1 MVGVA
6 SKKSTPPRSFL
17 EEISIRGLGVI
28 DNATVEFKPGLNVIT
43 GETGAGKTMLLTALS
58 LVTGGKADSDLV
70 RSNQERVSTS
80 AQFGYTKKLPS
91 EISTLIEEH
100 DLPNEDNGT
109 LLSRSVTRDGKSK
122 AMVNGHATTA
132 TVLSNFASEL
142 IEVHGQHANL
152 VLSKPAKQREILDIF
167 CGGEFEA
174 KLITYQHELT
184 KYQGLKA
191 EFNQLKKELGDRER
205 LIAELKQVDIEY
217 RKIKPNDGELAEL
230 DNLISKLESIE
241 DLRIAATGA
250 SESLNS
256 EDQGALGSLHQ
267 GKRLLSQAKGKDQ
280 FLDALNDRF
289 SDALFSL
296 IDIGSDLERYVE
308 ALSADP
314 NALENALQ
322 RRSLIVAFAK
332 KYGNSSDR
340 QEALIEAIELAKDA
354 KNRLDNLEGGEE
366 RVAQLA
372 QEAKAQ
378 RDKVKERAQALSELR
393 SQNAIK
399 FATLVETELKSL
411 AMPRA
416 KLAFRLTT
424 RTGES
429 DSDFLSHGLD
439 DVQIEFSAH
448 DAGNLLPIAKAASGG
463 ELSRLMLGIEV
474 VIAGSYPVGT
484 YVFDEVDA
492 GVGGKAALD
501 VGRRLMKLSQNAQ
514 VIVVTHL
521 PQVAMWADHHI
532 VVQKNSAGAVTEST
546 IRSLQESE
554 REIEIARMLSGLE
567 DSEHAQEHARELLNL
582 RLTEKA

>member
-6 SKKSTPPRSFL
+6 SKKISSPRSLL

-28 DNATVEFKPGLNVIT
+28 DNAAVEFKPGLNVIT

-70 RSNQERVSTS
+70 RSNQERVSTA
-80 AQFGYTKKLPS
+80 AQFGFTKTVPTQILS
-91 EISTLIEEH
+91 LMQEH
-100 DLPNEDNGT
+100 DLPIEDKST

-122 AMVNGHATTA
+122 AMVNSHATTVS
-132 TVLSNFASEL
+132 VLTNLASEL

-152 VLSKPAKQREILDIF
+152 VLSKPAKQREILDTF
-167 CGGEFEA
+167 CGAEFESSQVQ
-174 KLITYQHELT
+174 YQTQLS
-184 KYQGLKA
+184 KYQSLKA
-191 EFNQLKKELGDRER
+191 ELNQLNKELGDRER
-205 LIAELKQVDIEY
+205 LIAELKQVDAEF
-217 RKIKPNDGELAEL
+217 RKIKPGDNELSEL
-230 DNLISKLESIE
+230 DNQISKLESIE

-250 SESLNS
+250 AESLNA
-256 EDQGALGSLHQ
+256 EDQGALSSLHL

-280 FLDALNDRF
+280 SLDAIGDRY
-289 SDALFSL
+289 SDALFNL
-296 IDIGSDLERYVE
+296 IDVGSDLERYVE
-308 ALSADP
+308 SLSADP

-322 RRSLIVAFAK
+322 RRATLLSFAK
-332 KYGNSSDR
+332 KHGNSSDR
-340 QEALIEAIELAKDA
+340 QVALKEAIELAKEA
-354 KNRLDNLEGGEE
+354 KNRLANLEGGEE
-366 RVAQLA
+366 RVSQLA
-372 QEAKAQ
+372 KEVSEQ
-378 RDKVKERAQALSELR
+378 RSRLLEMANILTSIRV
-393 SQNAIK
+393 QNAK
-399 FATLVETELKSL
+399 KLGELVEQELKSL

-416 KLAFRLTT
+416 KLAVRVTT
-424 RTGES
+424 RSGEL

-448 DAGNLLPIAKAASGG
+448 DGGNMLPISKAASGG

-501 VGRRLMKLSQNAQ
+501 VGRRLMKLAKNAQ

-532 VVQKNSAGAVTEST
+532 VVEKNSAGAVTEST
-546 IRSLQESE
+546 IRSLAESE
-554 REIEIARMLSGLE
+554 REVEIARMLSGLE

-582 RLTEKA
+582 RLIEKA